1 MESEKVSLKLIEKH
15 RSFGGE
21 QCKYRHYS
29 EVLQCDM
36 TFSIYLP
43 SNKEEKKIPLIWW
56 LSGLTCTDDNF
67 SQKSGFQRLAEKY
80 QVAVMIPDTS
90 PRGENVADDEAWDL
104 GQGAG
109 FYLNATQDP
118 WAKHYK
124 MYTYIVNE
132 LTSIAATLVPNF
144 SGEESIMGH
153 SMGGHGALVIG
164 MKNPTR
170 FKAISAFSPILSPSQ
185 VPWGIKA
192 FSSYL
197 GEDKN
202 SWKEWDASE
211 LVKETS
217 VPPILIMQGTQ
228 DEFYPEQLKE
238 TIFLNNAK
246 ENNQEVNYQKVEGYD
261 HSYFTIASFIED
273 HIKFHKNYLNKY

>member
-1 MESEKVSLKLIEKH
+1 MSLKLIEKR

-21 QCKYRHYS
+21 QIKYTHYS
-29 EVLQCDM
+29 EALQCEM

-43 SNKEEKKIPLIWW
+43 SNKEKKKIPLIWW

-67 SQKSGFQRLAEKY
+67 SQKSGFQQLAEKY

-90 PRGENVADDEAWDL
+90 PRGEDVPDDDGWDL
-104 GQGAG
+104 GKGAG
-109 FYLNATQDP
+109 FYVNATQDP
-118 WAKHYK
+118 WAKNYN
-124 MYTYIVNE
+124 MYTYIVEE
-132 LTSIAATLVPNF
+132 LAAIASTLVPHF

-164 MKNPTR
+164 MKNAAR

-197 GEDKN
+197 GDDQP
-202 SWKEWDASE
+202 SWREWDASE
-211 LVKETS
+211 LVKES
-217 VPPILIMQGTQ
+217 GMPPILITQGTE
-228 DEFYPEQLKE
+228 DDFYPEQLDE
-238 TIFLNNAK
+238 TYFLKNAQ
-246 ENNQEVNYQKVEGYD
+246 ENNQVVHYEKKEGYD
-261 HSYFTIASFIED
+261 HSYFFIATFLED
-273 HIKFHKNYLNKY
+273 HFSFHMKYLR